1 MMRNKKIILISI
13 ISLFLIGYV
22 SVYNSIGSQA
32 SYLQK
37 IKFLISQD
45 IREFLKET
53 VFVFK
58 NQEQLKRQLENK
70 NKQLADKDKQLTQ
83 LADIP
88 NILGFIP
95 FRLNKDINEFKT
107 NNKKIYLKKYQT
119 KILFSSKSHKEGI
132 GNSYLDYF
140 DNNIFIATA
149 DGSFAY
155 VNINE
160 FDKDEFKASVIKSN
174 IKDLIRY
181 DRFYISS
188 PHGIKDILIH
198 KNKLYIS
205 YSNQVEKDCF
215 NISILVSDLSLTEL
229 KFEKF
234 FTPEIC
240 VSSAFRAGVSVNSY
254 GEFNAYQT
262 GGRMVPYKNN
272 KILFSVGE
280 FRFRDYAQDKSN
292 IFGKIISIDINTKQ
306 YEIISMGHRNP
317 QGLYYD
323 AQNNVIFS
331 TEHGPQGGD
340 EININTN
347 PGGEIE
353 NYGWPI
359 SSYGE
364 HYGGKILKRNKI
376 KYEKAPLYKSHK
388 DYGFIEPLK
397 NFTPSIAISEIIKI
411 PFEYNKIKKKQFF
424 VGAMGNIPTGGY
436 MSIHH
441 FIISNDNI
449 ILKHNIIPLNER
461 IRDMIYVEEI
471 NKIFLFLESTAS
483 IGVLN

>member
-1 MMRNKKIILISI
+1 MQNKKIILISI
-13 ISLFLIGYV
+13 ILLFIVGYV
-22 SVYNSIGSQA
+22 SAYNSMGNQD

-37 IKFLISQD
+37 GKLLISQD
-45 IREFLKET
+45 IRNFLKET

-58 NQEQLKRQLENK
+58 NQKLLKLELAHK
-70 NKQLADKDKQLTQ
+70 DERLADKDKHLTQ

-88 NILGFIP
+88 NIIGFIP
-95 FRLNKDINEFKT
+95 FHLNKDINEFKI

-119 KILFSSKSHKEGI
+119 KILFSSKSERGM

-160 FDKDEFKASVIKSN
+160 FGKNEFKASVIKSN

-181 DRFYISS
+181 DKFYISS

-198 KNKLYIS
+198 KNKFYIS
-205 YSNQVEKDCF
+205 YSCQVEKDCF
-215 NISILVSDLSLTEL
+215 NTSILVSDLSLTEL

-240 VSSAFRAGVSVNSY
+240 ISSAMKNGVYINSY
-254 GEFNAYQT
+254 GEFNPWQI

-280 FRFRDYAQDKSN
+280 FRFRDHAQDKSN
-292 IFGKIISIDINTKQ
+292 IFGKIISIDINTKK

-317 QGLYYD
+317 QGLHYD

-340 EININTN
+340 EININTS

-397 NFTPSIAISEIIKI
+397 YFTPSIGISEIIKI
-411 PFEYNKIKKKQFF
+411 PFEYNKINKKQFF
-424 VGAMGNIPTGGY
+424 IGAMGTNPSGGY
-436 MSIHH
+436 QSIHH

-449 ILKHNIIPLNER
+449 ILKHNIVPLNER
-461 IRDMIYVEEI
+461 IRDMIYVEDI
-471 NKIFLFLESTAS
+471 NKIFLFLESTTS
-483 IGVLN
+483 IGVLNL